1 MSEGNSTLTETVRK
15 GVSEHPYLVAAAGGA
30 LVAAA
35 GSFLAI
41 RQRIKLDRLEQAT
54 AEDVEEQIKTG
65 AIAY

>member
-1 MSEGNSTLTETVRK
+1 MSQASNLADTVRRN
-15 GVSEHPYLVAAAGGA
+15 VSDHPYLVAAAGGA
-30 LVAAA
+30 IIAAA

-41 RQRIKLDRLEQAT
+41 RQRIKLDRLEKAT